1 MEKSTQ
7 PRGLASLKKSLKTQ
21 QTSSPK
27 LAFDYDKEE
36 DDADKVSKSK
46 VYQSVV
52 KNVLARYDE
61 L

>member
-1 MEKSTQ
+1 MGMEKSTQ
-7 PRGLASLKKSLKTQ
+7 PRGLASIKKSSKIQ

-27 LAFDYDKEE
+27 LIFDYDKEE

-52 KNVLARYDE
+52 KNVLARYD
-61 L
+61 

>member
-1 MEKSTQ
+1 KSTQ
-7 PRGLASLKKSLKTQ
+7 PLGLASLKNTLKTQ

-36 DDADKVSKSK
+36 DDADKASKSS

-52 KNVLARYDE
+52 KNVLARYD
-61 L
+61 